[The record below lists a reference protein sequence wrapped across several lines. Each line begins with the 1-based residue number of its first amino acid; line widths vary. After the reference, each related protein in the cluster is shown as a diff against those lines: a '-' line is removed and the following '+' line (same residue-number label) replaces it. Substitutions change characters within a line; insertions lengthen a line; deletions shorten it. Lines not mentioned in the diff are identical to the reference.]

1 MERGFFKVWRKIA
14 DSRSYS
20 RSTLHRALMLTLMVR
35 ANWKKSWFRGHEVGP
50 GQIATSVRSLAEELK
65 EPQTSVYRALCDLA
79 EEGLIKM
86 ENVERQFSLISLVN
100 LDSYQDFSESFGT
113 RAEHRRNTNGTQ
125 TEQSEEI
132 KCDNY
137 QGVSKCIGTRAE
149 HGRNT
154 NGTQME
160 QSKELKEEEVL
171 NPPFNPPSEQLE
183 LLPSGWAKPIPEAVA
198 KIPLVD
204 GSYYSVTR
212 DKIAGWQKAYPAI
225 EVETEILQAAAWCV
239 ANPKNR
245 KTKNGVERFL
255 VNWLKRAQDSA
266 PRKAQQPR
274 FVPRASTVAQQQ
286 YVERD
291 TMARMILQDRQRRNA
306 DAQNG
311 RYAQTVDESQL
322 SLPPGWL

>member
-1 MERGFFKVWRKIA
+1 MERGFFKVWRKIE

-35 ANWKKSWFRGHEVGP
+35 ANWKTSWFRGHEICP
-50 GQIATSVRSLAEELK
+50 GQIATSARALAEELG
-65 EPQTSVYRALCDLA
+65 EPRSTVHRALCDLV
-79 EEGLIKM
+79 EDGMICI
-86 ENVERQFSLISLVN
+86 ENVGQQFSRITLVN
-100 LDSYQDFSESFGT
+100 WDSYQG
-113 RAEHRRNTNGTQ
+113 
-125 TEQSEEI
+125 
-132 KCDNY
+132 
-137 QGVSKCIGTRAE
+137 SKENA
-149 HGRNT
+149 
-154 NGTQME
+154 GTQMGHQRDTDGTLVG
-160 QSKELKEEEVL
+160 QSKELKEEVL

-183 LLPSGWAKPIPEAVA
+183 LLPSGWAKPMPEAVA